1 MRKVE
6 WLNPS
11 TWAPV
16 LVAWSFFL
24 LLPFGRVSNLSMLLM
39 AIAGGVLL
47 WRGGRALISHGPYRL
62 FGLLFLC
69 IWLPVVASVPDSVR
83 FDRSLTTALLFP
95 YVYLA
100 GVFLIYVFQHD
111 TARQRL
117 LRLVAWML
125 VFWVADVLIQ
135 AVAGVD
141 LFGYEPKRDRLQGP
155 FGEDSLNMGIVLAM
169 LAPMLFAHAYKA
181 WPRWTLWVV
190 VLGVTAAIML
200 SATRT
205 AWVIYALAL
214 IGSFVFIGRDAG
226 LRLWRWAAV
235 ALLGIAVI
243 GFVAHRTVPV
253 VADRLQQTL
262 LVMDGSFE
270 KIDAASSLRLTLWM
284 NALRIIEEN
293 PVNGVGIH
301 AFRYAYPQYAPPDDV
316 MLSVDAQGE
325 VTGALYAHQIVL
337 EVLSETGI
345 IGLAGLVV
353 FYVLMLRYR
362 NGQSEQVTVASW
374 PFWLGAMA
382 WLFPLSTHTSFY
394 GTYWGHIIWCLVA
407 VAVAGRSAC
416 ALEIKQNVYLPDG
429 SNPA

>member
-1 MRKVE
+1 MAFEASRRKVE

-11 TWAPV
+11 AWAPV
-16 LVAWSFFL
+16 LMAWSFFL
-24 LLPFGRVSNLSMLLM
+24 LLPFGRASNLSMLLM

-47 WRGGRALISHGPYRL
+47 WRGGRALISDGPYRY

-95 YVYLA
+95 YVYLV
-100 GVFLIYVFQHD
+100 GVFLIHVFQHE

-125 VFWVADVLIQ
+125 VFWVVDVLIQ

-155 FGEDSLNMGIVLAM
+155 FGADSLNMGIVLAM

-181 WPRWTLWVV
+181 WPRWALWAV

-205 AWVIYALAL
+205 AWVIYALVL

-226 LRLWRWAAV
+226 YRLWRWAAV
-235 ALLGIAVI
+235 ALLGIAAT
-243 GFVAHRTVPV
+243 GFVAYRTVPV
-253 VADRLQQTL
+253 FADRLQQTL
-262 LVMDGSFE
+262 LVMDGGYE
-270 KIDAASSLRLTLWM
+270 KIDAALWM
-284 NALRIIEEN
+284 NALRLIEAN
-293 PVNGVGIH
+293 PFNGVGIH
-301 AFRYAYPQYAPPDDV
+301 AFRYAYPQYAPPDGV
-316 MLSVDAQGE
+316 MLSVNDQGE

-345 IGLAGLVV
+345 IGMVGLV
-353 FYVLMLRYR
+353 
-362 NGQSEQVTVASW
+362 
-374 PFWLGAMA
+374 MA
-382 WLFPLSTHTSFY
+382 P
-394 GTYWGHIIWCLVA
+394 
-407 VAVAGRSAC
+407 
-416 ALEIKQNVYLPDG
+416 
-429 SNPA
+429 